1 MVWFHRNHIQCG
13 KTNYSVHDLLLL
25 VSEKIKEHKLGIV
38 HQNLDTYSADELNP
52 MNSSSHHGVA
62 CENNA
67 DATVL
72 PTNRRNDFNA
82 NNDSSTIKSQND
94 ISPSVK

>member
-1 MVWFHRNHIQCG
+1 
-13 KTNYSVHDLLLL
+13 
-25 VSEKIKEHKLGIV
+25 
-38 HQNLDTYSADELNP
+38 

-62 CENNA
+62 CENSA
-67 DATVL
+67 DAIFL
-72 PTNRRNDFNA
+72 PANRRNDFNA